1 MAAARSPARPVP
13 HGRPKEE
20 PVFAT
25 NHKAGRDY
33 ELLERYEAGLEL
45 KGTEIKSIR
54 QRRVSLDDS
63 FARIEDGELFLY
75 NMHISPYEQGGLFNV
90 EPMRLRKLL
99 MHRREIDRLHGS
111 LTQKRL
117 TLVPLRLY
125 QRHGLV
131 KVELAVGKG
140 KRLFEKRD
148 RIREREMDREIHRRL
163 RKDRPGR
170 TQ

>member
-1 MAAARSPARPVP
+1 MTRIEPRPVA
-13 HGRPKEE
+13 
-20 PVFAT
+20 FAT
-25 NHKAGRDY
+25 NHKARRDY
-33 ELLERYEAGLEL
+33 DILDSFEAGIEL

-54 QRRVSLDDS
+54 QHRVSIDDS
-63 FARIEDGELFLY
+63 FARIDEGELFLY
-75 NMHISPYEQGGLFNV
+75 NMHISPYEQGGRFNV
-90 EPMRLRKLL
+90 EPIRVRRLL
-99 MHRREIDRLHGS
+99 MHRREIDRLAGS

-125 QRHGLV
+125 QQHGLV

-148 RIREREMDREIHRRL
+148 RIRERETEREIQRRL

-170 TQ
+170 TL

>member
-1 MAAARSPARPVP
+1 MASSKGPA
-13 HGRPKEE
+13 ETL
-20 PVFAT
+20 FAT
-25 NHKAGRDY
+25 NHKARRDY
-33 ELLERYEAGLEL
+33 DILESFEAGIEL

-54 QRRVSLDDS
+54 QHRVSLDDS
-63 FARIEDGELFLY
+63 FARIDDGELFLY
-75 NMHISPYEQGGLFNV
+75 NMHVSPYEQGGRYNV
-90 EPMRLRKLL
+90 EPIRVRKLL
-99 MHRREIDRLHGS
+99 MHRREIDRLNGF

-125 QRHGLV
+125 QQHGLV

-148 RIREREMDREIHRRL
+148 RIRESEMDREIQRRL

-170 TQ
+170 TP